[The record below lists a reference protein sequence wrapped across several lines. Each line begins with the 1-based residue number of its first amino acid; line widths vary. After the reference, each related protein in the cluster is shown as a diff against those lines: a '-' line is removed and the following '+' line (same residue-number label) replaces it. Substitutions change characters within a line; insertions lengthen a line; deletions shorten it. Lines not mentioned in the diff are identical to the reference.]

1 LGERPAFSLAPS
13 ESSFENAFPNIFNR
27 ECIIAI
33 FLLFVFRVVENADDE
48 EEFAAMI
55 ARTIAA
61 ANLVVDIIV
70 FLLWT
75 MVSMQ

>member
-1 LGERPAFSLAPS
+1 
-13 ESSFENAFPNIFNR
+13 
-27 ECIIAI
+27 
-33 FLLFVFRVVENADDE
+33 VENADDE